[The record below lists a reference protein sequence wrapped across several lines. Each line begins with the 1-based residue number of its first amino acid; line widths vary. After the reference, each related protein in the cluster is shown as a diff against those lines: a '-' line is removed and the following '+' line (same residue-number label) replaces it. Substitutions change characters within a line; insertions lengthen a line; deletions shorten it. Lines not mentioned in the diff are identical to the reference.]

1 MSGGKK
7 NVFWGIALLLLAAA
21 LLASRMGYLDGIGFW
36 PILLSAVCAAFL
48 VKGIIRGK
56 FGMILFSIACLI
68 IINDELLHLEAIT
81 PWPVLGAA
89 LLGTIGLNMLFP
101 KFGNRWQKHFSGYWP
116 SGIVCGDN
124 RNGGYYTYENIFG
137 STVKYVSGDVE
148 HVSVE
153 NVFGSIV
160 IYFVDAQPSA
170 GTVNINVDSVFG
182 SVVLYVPSSW
192 GVRVN
197 MQKVFASAGDKGKC
211 SPDGIHELYVNGEV
225 VFGSVWVVY
234 VQK

>member
-36 PILLSAVCAAFL
+36 PILLSIVCVAFL

-56 FGMILFSIACLI
+56 FGTILFSVAFLI

-89 LLGTIGLNMLFP
+89 LLGTIGLNILFP
-101 KFGNRWQKHFSGYWP
+101 RFGDRWQKCFLRYGHRAM
-116 SGIVCGDN
+116 ICGDD
-124 RNGGYYTYENIFG
+124 RDGGYYTYENIFG
-137 STVKYVSGDVE
+137 SAVKYVSGEVE
-148 HVSVE
+148 NVSVE
-153 NVFGSIV
+153 NVFGSMV

-170 GTVNINVDSVFG
+170 GAVNVSVESVFG

-192 GVRVN
+192 DVRIN

-211 SPDGIHELYVNGEV
+211 SPDGLHEMYVNGEV
-225 VFGSVWVVY
+225 VFGDVKVIY